1 MARLHFIGGHSL
13 VLCVD
18 ALKAAVIE
26 AKNGKNRDKYLMSQQ
41 LLAIIAPEEREAL
54 YDQEWMDTTTARN
67 KAETAKLESELKQ
80 YKNNLVKESI
90 RVS

>member
-1 MARLHFIGGHSL
+1 
-13 VLCVD
+13 
-18 ALKAAVIE
+18 
-26 AKNGKNRDKYLMSQQ
+26 MSQQ